1 MNNTVKFL
9 SSMNTLFS
17 LQLMVRGVFLVDTKT
32 CLRNQPFSTVMSF
45 ILLLFPTVIQVK
57 TGTNLYYPFNI
68 SLLILMP
75 TIVIIVLLFL
85 RYNTHVKVQREKKT
99 RKLQI
104 SLSLSLSLA
113 CYFSSVCFLV

>member
-1 MNNTVKFL
+1 
-9 SSMNTLFS
+9 MNTLFS

-85 RYNTHVKVQREKKT
+85 RYNTHVKVQREKKQENY
-99 RKLQI
+99 RY
-104 SLSLSLSLA
+104 LSLSPSLLLA
-113 CYFSSVCFLV
+113 TLVVFAF